1 MSSWHYHTISGLTG
15 DHNTITLTKEI
26 AVFYDLE
33 LLYNVKRLRAPG
45 NRTPLEKKINIM
57 MLLNELIKDEKKI
70 NKILYSSGPY
80 WNYKN
85 RKTINEIKR
94 KGLKEFRGITAGIGT
109 SFADNLV
116 WDIRDE
122 LNIKGRIIGKIF
134 SLPLLNKIFNGQLKV
149 TKNYIDSFVENQS
162 IVYQNNKNVQNL
174 IHKYK
179 FENTIDFGCIQLFKY
194 LNKNYSSLYLT
205 MANRI
210 DKLSKSFDFKD
221 TVSFFEIG
229 GGFGANIHFLITNFP
244 NIKKILYLDVVPNI
258 YVGTEY
264 LRHHYKEKV
273 KDYLELKNLD
283 KISFSKNDELEILCI
298 PPWLIE
304 KVETEIDHFHNASSF
319 VEMPKMVIK
328 NYVKFINKLKTK
340 EISLISYD
348 GFDLKTTFEPE
359 ELNNFFDNKLS
370 VSWENSLIEGY
381 KRKEIYLTSNKRL
394 RQ

>member
-1 MSSWHYHTISGLTG
+1 
-15 DHNTITLTKEI
+15 
-26 AVFYDLE
+26 
-33 LLYNVKRLRAPG
+33 
-45 NRTPLEKKINIM
+45 M

-70 NKILYSSGPY
+70 DKILYSSGPY

-85 RKTINEIKR
+85 SRTIHEIKR

-116 WDIRDE
+116 WDIRNE
-122 LNIKGRIIGKIF
+122 FNIKGRIIGKIF
-134 SLPLLNKIFNGQLKV
+134 SLPVLNKIFNGQLKV
-149 TKNYIDSFVENQS
+149 TKNYINSFVENQS

-174 IHKYK
+174 INKYK
-179 FENTIDFGCIQLFKY
+179 FENTIDFGCIQSFKY

-210 DKLSKSFDFKD
+210 DKLSKSFDFKN
-221 TVSFFEIG
+221 TISFFEIG

-304 KVETEIDHFHNASSF
+304 KVETEIDHFHNAASF

-359 ELNNFFDNKLS
+359 QLNSFFDDKLS
-370 VSWENSLIEGY
+370 VSWENSLIEEY
-381 KRKEIYLTSNKRL
+381 KRKEIYLTSNK
-394 RQ
+394 Q